1 MAFYSNDD
9 LVKFGFKYLG
19 KNVKI
24 SQKASLYGVS
34 RIEIGDNSRVDD
46 FCILSAGEGG
56 IIIGKYVHIACYC
69 SLLGKETILMEDF
82 SGISSKVAL
91 YSSND
96 DYSGNAMTGPTVPPQ
111 FTNVRHGKVVLRKH
125 VIVGA
130 SSIILPDVE
139 INEGSAIGALS
150 LVTTNCRPYS
160 IYSGVP
166 AKFVKPRDKKIF
178 ELEKLLL
185 NQM

>member
-1 MAFYSNDD
+1 MAFYSHDD
-9 LVKFGFKYLG
+9 LVKLGFRYLG

-82 SGISSKVAL
+82 SGISSRVAL

-96 DYSGNAMTGPTVPPQ
+96 DYSGNGMTNPTVPPQ
-111 FTNVRHGKVVLRKH
+111 FTNVKHGKVILRKH

-139 INEGSAIGALS
+139 ISEGSAIGALS
-150 LVTTNCRPYS
+150 LVTKNCRPYS
-160 IYSGVP
+160 IYCGVP

-185 NQM
+185 NQV